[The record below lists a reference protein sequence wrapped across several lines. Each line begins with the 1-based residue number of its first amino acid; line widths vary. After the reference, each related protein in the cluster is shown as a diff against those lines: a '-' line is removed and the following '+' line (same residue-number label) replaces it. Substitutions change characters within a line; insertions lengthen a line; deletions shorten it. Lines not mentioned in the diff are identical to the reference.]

1 MYRVQAEIVSE
12 SSRESE
18 QTFVK
23 IYVPEMDL
31 YTYGCLICCVDDR
44 DCVEVNH

>member
-1 MYRVQAEIVSE
+1 MSE

-23 IYVPEMDL
+23 ICARMDL
-31 YTYGCLICCVDDR
+31 YAYYGCLICCVDDR